1 MAKTKATTPTCIK
14 SIEHLIEYLAI
25 DNEEN
30 DPKDFFINLGGMR
43 SSKSIQYLPTKKGA
57 PRFAILNE
65 IDDTR
70 QTLSKEQLYIKSN
83 IGYSIDH
90 GNFYAY

>member
-1 MAKTKATTPTCIK
+1 MKK
-14 SIEHLIEYLAI
+14 IETVDALIAYLGD

-30 DPKDFFINLGGMR
+30 DPKDFFIDLGGIK
-43 SSKSIQYLPTKKGA
+43 SSKSIQYLPTKKGN

-83 IGYSIDH
+83 IGAAIKA
-90 GNFYAY
+90 GNFWAYEN